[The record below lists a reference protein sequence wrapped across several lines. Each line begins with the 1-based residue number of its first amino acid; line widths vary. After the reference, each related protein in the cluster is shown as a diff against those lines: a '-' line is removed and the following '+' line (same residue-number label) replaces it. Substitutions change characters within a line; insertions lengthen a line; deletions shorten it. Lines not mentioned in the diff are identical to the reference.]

1 MTFFDYFSPNK
12 IYTPMSEFTL
22 HKQHRVERLVQ
33 LFLLVIREE
42 LTSYQVAD
50 YQQVIDRTE
59 PGDVIAVVDK
69 LVKMQIPMPELKKG
83 INKALNLLNKALREF
98 PHTAPSAGSFFDGL
112 IRNNEQIDLRLKAI
126 RPLLKELN
134 QNAEDTNVRGELKNK
149 LVDLQKINL
158 HYQIKENVFFPLVES
173 FLTDYRCLQVMWS
186 FHDDIR
192 RNLKEVIQLLDAET
206 VDLSRFNRL
215 SGDIFFN
222 IYAIKFREERILFP
236 VISAIVSEEKLNA
249 LLPESIEIGFPFVQ
263 PELSEETT
271 SILAKEISGEVDLKT
286 GSITPEQIRLIFN
299 HLPVDI
305 TYVDENNKVKFFST
319 PEKRIFRR
327 TNSIIGRDVKNCH
340 PHESVHVVEQIVEAF
355 RKGEKDKASFWIQM
369 KGEFI
374 LIQYFAV
381 RDEQGNYKGVVE
393 VSQEITEIRNLQGE
407 QRLLDWSI

>member
-1 MTFFDYFSPNK
+1 
-12 IYTPMSEFTL
+12 MSEFTL
-22 HKQHRVERLVQ
+22 HKQHRVEKLVE
-33 LFLLVIREE
+33 LFGLVIREE
-42 LTSYQVAD
+42 MTSELVD
-50 YQQVIDRTE
+50 GYQQVIDRTE
-59 PGDVIAVVDK
+59 PADVIAVVDE

-98 PHTAPSAGSFFDGL
+98 PYTAPTSGSFFDGL
-112 IRNNEQIDLRLKAI
+112 IRNNEQIDVRLKAI

-134 QNAEDTNVRGELKNK
+134 QNPEGTNVRSELKNK
-149 LVDLQKINL
+149 LVDLQKIDL

-173 FLTDYRCLQVMWS
+173 FLPDYRCLQVMWS

-192 RNLKEVIQLLDAET
+192 RNLKETIHLLDTET
-206 VDLSRFNRL
+206 IDLPRFNRL

-249 LLPESIEIGFPFVQ
+249 LLPESLEIGFPFVQ
-263 PELSEETT
+263 PELQEAKT
-271 SILAKEISGEVDLKT
+271 SGTATEISGEVDLKT
-286 GSITPEQIRLIFN
+286 GSLSPEQIRLIFN

-340 PHESVHVVEQIVEAF
+340 PHESVHVVEQIVETF

-374 LIQYFAV
+374 LIQYFAI
-381 RDEQGNYKGVVE
+381 RDELGIYRGVVE

-407 QRLLDWSI
+407 QRLLDWEK

>member
-1 MTFFDYFSPNK
+1 
-12 IYTPMSEFTL
+12 MSEFTL
-22 HKQHRVERLVQ
+22 HKQHRVEKLVE
-33 LFLLVIREE
+33 LFGLVIREE
-42 LTSYQVAD
+42 MTSELVD
-50 YQQVIDRTE
+50 GYQQVIDRTE
-59 PGDVIAVVDK
+59 PADVIAVVDE

-98 PHTAPSAGSFFDGL
+98 PYTAPTSGSLFDGL
-112 IRNNEQIDLRLKAI
+112 IRNNEQIDVRLKAI

-134 QNAEDTNVRGELKNK
+134 QNPEGTIVRSELKNK
-149 LVDLQKINL
+149 LVDLQKIDL

-173 FLTDYRCLQVMWS
+173 FLPDYRCLQVMWS

-192 RNLKEVIQLLDAET
+192 RNLKETIHLLDTET
-206 VDLSRFNRL
+206 IDLPRFNRL
-215 SGDIFFN
+215 SGDLFFN
-222 IYAIKFREERILFP
+222 IYAIKFREEHILFP

-249 LLPESIEIGFPFVQ
+249 LLPESLEIGFPFVQ
-263 PELSEETT
+263 PELQEAKT
-271 SILAKEISGEVDLKT
+271 SGTATEISGEVDLKT
-286 GSITPEQIRLIFN
+286 GSLSPEQIRLIFN

-340 PHESVHVVEQIVEAF
+340 PHESVHVVEQIVETF

-374 LIQYFAV
+374 LIQYFAI
-381 RDEQGNYKGVVE
+381 RDELGIYRGVVE

-407 QRLLDWSI
+407 QRLLDWEK